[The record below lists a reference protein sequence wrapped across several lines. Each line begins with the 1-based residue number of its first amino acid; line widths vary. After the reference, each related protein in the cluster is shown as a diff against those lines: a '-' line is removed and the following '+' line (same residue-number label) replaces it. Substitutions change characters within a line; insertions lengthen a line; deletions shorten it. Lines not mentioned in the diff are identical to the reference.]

1 MSEVYLVERNHY
13 GQQIGSGEVYTDKA
27 TAQSFADAANEYLKI
42 AYTDYSDDIANH
54 VVTVPTVEGVKE
66 YEVILTAEV
75 THSSPVLT
83 GLFDGNEEYYL
94 TTPGYRIVEKGTPV
108 PELTVFEPGSD
119 ELNWPYWA
127 VKLHAH
133 TMDEM
138 TELAQPY
145 LNKFN
150 ATL

>member
-42 AYTDYSDDIANH
+42 AYSNYNDEIANY
-54 VVTVPTVEGVKE
+54 VVAVPTVEGSKE
-66 YEVILTAEV
+66 YEMILTADV
-75 THSSPVLT
+75 VHSSPVLT
-83 GLFDGNEEYYL
+83 DLFGGDEEYYL

-108 PELTVFEPGSD
+108 PELTVVEPSD
-119 ELNWPYWA
+119 GELAWPYWS
-127 VKLHAH
+127 VKLHAN
-133 TMDEM
+133 TMDEL

-145 LNKFN
+145 IDKFN

>member
-27 TAQSFADAANEYLKI
+27 TAQSFADAANGYLKI
-42 AYTDYSDDIANH
+42 AYADYSDEIANH
-54 VVTVPTVEGVKE
+54 VVTVPTVEWVKE

-75 THSSPVLT
+75 THPSPVLT
-83 GLFDGNEEYYL
+83 GLFGGDEEYYL
-94 TTPGYRIVEKGTPV
+94 TTPNYRIVEKGTPV
-108 PELTVFEPGSD
+108 PELTVFEPGND

-133 TMDEM
+133 TMDEL

-145 LNKFN
+145 IDKFN
-150 ATL
+150 TTL

>member
-13 GQQIGSGEVYTDKA
+13 GQHIGGGEVFTDKA

-42 AYTDYSDDIANH
+42 AYADYSDEIANY
-54 VVTVPTVEGVKE
+54 VVAVPTIEGPKE
-66 YEVILTAEV
+66 YEVILTADV
-75 THSSPVLT
+75 VHSSPVLNN
-83 GLFDGNEEYYL
+83 LFGGDEEYYL
-94 TTPGYRIVEKGTPV
+94 TTPGCRIVDKGTPV
-108 PELTVFEPGSD
+108 PELTVFEPGKD
-119 ELNWPYWA
+119 ELDWPYWA

-133 TMDEM
+133 TMDEL

-145 LNKFN
+145 IDKFN